1 MTSCR
6 REHCSGSAV
15 VRARAG
21 TRSVN
26 HGWADLSDRSDRR
39 DLVHP
44 LVPRLALTGNT
55 AVQTIQPSAT
65 VPIEARRHFVHWTP
79 VIAGAFVAS
88 ALSLV
93 LIAFGTSL
101 GLAVASTAPTWRD
114 TSPTLTVISGL
125 YLVLTA
131 AVSFGFGGYL
141 AGRLRTSW
149 DPALHREFVEFR
161 DGSHGLVSWLR
172 RCLRPPLRHE

>member
-1 MTSCR
+1 M
-6 REHCSGSAV
+6 
-15 VRARAG
+15 
-21 TRSVN
+21 
-26 HGWADLSDRSDRR
+26 
-39 DLVHP
+39 
-44 LVPRLALTGNT
+44 
-55 AVQTIQPSAT
+55 QTTQPSAT
-65 VPIEARRHFVHWTP
+65 APIEARRHFVHWTP

-161 DGSHGLVSWLR
+161 DGTHGLVSWAVAVVISGLVAAVS
-172 RCLRPPLRHE
+172 LPPLRRSRSFISVRRTRSGQFGVQPRRGKPDPACGDKPGGHEAG